1 MEDLCNQPFLLLL
14 RQAVEQT
21 GDFQG
26 YETLLQERQSA
37 FKEYVYEYYSSEMP
51 APKRFYFLK
60 RADYEV
66 CIIRQKY
73 SKKIKEKDENF
84 YQFWEMMIDDT
95 LRFISIGVD
104 TLEFQRK
111 CPAHM
116 LTETVQSFPACIW
129 TAHKIDLME
138 AMVGLHQ
145 IDAIRL
151 QDGSRPSFP
160 LFVQSIGNIF
170 GITFDDP
177 KKEAHK
183 VLTRKKNPTP
193 FFERII
199 TVLKNKK
206 TDMDGLNF

>member
-1 MEDLCNQPFLLLL
+1 MEDLNKHPFLLSMQ
-14 RQAVEQT
+14 QAVEKT
-21 GDFQG
+21 GDWDG
-26 YETLLQERQSA
+26 YETLLQEQQDA
-37 FKEYVYEYYSSEMP
+37 FKDYLNEYFNSEMP
-51 APKRFYFLK
+51 APKRFQFLK
-60 RADYEV
+60 RAEYEV
-66 CIIRQKY
+66 SRINRKEADKIRQTG
-73 SKKIKEKDENF
+73 EKF
-84 YQFWEMMIDDT
+84 FGFWSMMIEDT
-95 LRFISIGVD
+95 LQFISIGVK

-160 LFVQSIGNIF
+160 LFAQSIGNIF

-183 VLTRKKNPTP
+183 VLARKKNPTP